1 MKRLLLFLIVVFCL
15 AGCSLGEKDEEV
27 QEQPGYSSPQL
38 VVSGI
43 CDVGNNIVAAG
54 GVLRDEDNQ
63 ALGRALMSNG
73 DITSRMIYEG
83 IVKIINVAGD
93 KGELKFEPGEV
104 LVNKNNLNAKGSINA
119 YVNISGYVVK
129 KEIVILMRRLP
140 NPVTTAW
147 YVAGI
152 EFY

>member
-1 MKRLLLFLIVVFCL
+1 MKKFILLLAVIFCL
-15 AGCSLGEKDEEV
+15 AGCSQDEEI

-119 YVNISGYVVK
+119 QVNISGYTVK
-129 KEIVILMRRLP
+129 KEIVVLMRRLQ

-147 YVAGI
+147 YVAGV
-152 EFY
+152 EFH